1 MEDFDPVGPPALSSF
16 PQTPEQFEEDPR
28 ISFSKVDQKWILE
41 ADDGTEFEWD
51 QALKR
56 WIPSVGVLASSTR
69 HATLRVKA
77 GDAHGFTLGG
87 F

>member
-1 MEDFDPVGPPALSSF
+1 MGDSGSAGPPALSSF
-16 PQTPEQFEEDPR
+16 PQTPEQFDDDPR
-28 ISFSKVDQKWILE
+28 ISFSKLDQKWILE

-56 WIPSVGVLASSTR
+56 WIPSVGVLASSSR

-77 GDAHGFTLGG
+77 GDAHGFAWGS